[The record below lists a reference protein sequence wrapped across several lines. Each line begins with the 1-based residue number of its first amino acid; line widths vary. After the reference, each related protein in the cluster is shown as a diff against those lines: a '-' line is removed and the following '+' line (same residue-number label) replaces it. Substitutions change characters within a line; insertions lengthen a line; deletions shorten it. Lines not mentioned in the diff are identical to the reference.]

1 MAIVQN
7 RSLLARFLLWRVKN
21 IKEKQFVLILS
32 FLVGILS
39 GLAGVLLKNT
49 IHSVHHFLT
58 QSLELDSGN
67 LIFLAFPVLGIAI
80 TVLFV
85 KFVVKDDIGHGV
97 TKILYAISKK
107 NSNIKSHNSY
117 TSMIGST
124 LTIGFGGSVGAEA
137 PVVLTGASIGSNLA
151 RMFHMNY
158 RTITLMLG
166 CGAAAAIGGIFKA
179 PLAGLAFTLEVL
191 MLDLTMASLI
201 PLLISS
207 VTAAT
212 VAYFFMGDD
221 VIFQY
226 VIKDAFKLGNIPFYI
241 LLGVFMGLL
250 SVYFNRMSVQVES
263 FIVGFKNPLKKLL
276 VGGLALGL
284 MIYLFPPLYGEGY
297 ATLQDLLNGEP
308 GRMFYNSALF
318 SMQHNHWLLLLFVAA
333 LFLLKVIAAAFTNGS
348 GGVGGI
354 FAPTMFVGGVG
365 GFFISRAINGLGLVN
380 LPESNFTLVGMAGMM
395 AGVMHAP
402 LMAMFLIAEI
412 TGGYGLLIP
421 LMITSTIAYVTVH
434 GFESHSIYAK
444 RLAKKGELI
453 THNKDKAVLTLM
465 KLGKVIETDLKKV
478 GPDDTLGEL
487 VKVISHSKRNIF
499 PVVEEDGQLL
509 GIVLLD
515 DIRHI
520 MFNTEMH
527 NNTYVRSLMILPPA
541 VVDYNDPMEVV
552 MKRFEETSAWNLP
565 VLKDGK
571 YLGFV
576 SKSKIFSTYRRVL
589 IHCSEE

>member
-21 IKEKQFVLILS
+21 VKEKHFILILS
-32 FLVGILS
+32 FLVGMTS
-39 GLAGVLLKNT
+39 GLAGVVLKNT

-58 QSLELDSGN
+58 KSMEFDSGN
-67 LIFLAFPVLGIAI
+67 LIFLAFPVIGIAI

-85 KFVVKDDIGHGV
+85 KYIVKDDIGHGV

-107 NSNIKSHNSY
+107 NSNIKSHNNY

-166 CGAAAAIGGIFKA
+166 CGAAGAIGGIFKA
-179 PLAGLAFTLEVL
+179 PIAGLAFTLEVL

-212 VAYFFMGDD
+212 VAYFFMGEG
-221 VIFQY
+221 VLFEY
-226 VIKDAFKLGNIPFYI
+226 TIKDAFDLGNIPFYI
-241 LLGVFMGLL
+241 LLGIFVGFL
-250 SVYFNRMSVQVES
+250 SVYFTRTSVRVEE
-263 FIVGFKNPLKKLL
+263 FISGFQKPIKKLL
-276 VGGLALGL
+276 IGGVALGL

-297 ATLQDLLNGEP
+297 STLQSLLNGEP
-308 GRMFYNSALF
+308 EKMFYNSALF
-318 SMQHNHWLLLLFVAA
+318 SMQYNHWLLLLFVAA
-333 LFLLKVIAAAFTNGS
+333 LFLLKVIASAFTNGS

-354 FAPTMFVGGVG
+354 FAPTMFVGGVA
-365 GFFISRAINGLGLVN
+365 GFFISRAINGLGLVD
-380 LPESNFTLVGMAGMM
+380 LPESNFALVGMAGMM

-412 TGGYGLLIP
+412 TGGYALFIP

-434 GFESHSIYAK
+434 GFESHSIYAQ
-444 RLAKKGELI
+444 RLAKRGELI

-487 VKVISHSKRNIF
+487 VKVISHSRRNIF

-527 NNTYVRSLMILPPA
+527 DNTYVRSLMIMPPT
-541 VVDYNDPMEVV
+541 VVNYDDPMEVV
-552 MKRFEETSAWNLP
+552 MKKFEETSAWNLP
-565 VLKDGK
+565 VLQDGK

-589 IHCSEE
+589 IHFSEE